1 MDAKSLKISKVFAS
15 GGDVHYILP
24 HFQREYAWEK
34 ENWQTL
40 LNDVMG
46 LYEAYTFEKEPEHF
60 MGALVVI
67 QDGMR
72 NGVIPAFKLVDGQ
85 QRLTT
90 ISLMLSAFG
99 KNIESSHPAIH
110 KKISRLL
117 TNPDEKDLLFF
128 KLIPTTKYGDRDAY
142 LALLTGEEFPKGI
155 DSKIP
160 EAYQFFYKEIGNRIK
175 AETIDPDRFF
185 IVLANSLQVVFIDL
199 DQGERPYEIF
209 ESLNAKG
216 KPLSQA
222 DLVRNYIAMKLPE
235 KRQGDV
241 FDKYWSKIETSL
253 QEKRTVGRSRLGELT
268 AFLRHYLA
276 LRNGLLPNEEHVYE
290 RFRDR
295 IEKDFSSPSE
305 FEDEIATLKKFSE
318 FYDRLLRPDHELDND
333 IKTKLRRLNVLEI
346 STAYPF
352 LMMVYEAY
360 SEKRL
365 SKADVVEILD
375 ILENYIVRRY
385 LTSEPTNYLN
395 KMFPILWR
403 ELSPT
408 KLVETLKKVIVTK
421 NYPSDSNIRRDLIT
435 ERLYGRGSQVREKIV
450 LVFES
455 INRYLSIKNHAGGY
469 TILDNPP
476 TIEHI
481 MPQSLSPEWKA
492 HLGNGW
498 EQTYK
503 DYLDTIGNL
512 TLVTQEWNSELS
524 NSPFE
529 KKKGRLANH
538 ALKINNE
545 YLSRS
550 IQRWNDKSILE
561 RANFLIDSILEIWPE
576 LGTPPVTQKSTGRK
590 PRSLTIMG
598 QSFVVNSW
606 RDVAYYTAQVV
617 SELVDDFDNRIAE
630 QMQSYFDKQ
639 EYKSACR
646 QLPNGWWLYL
656 NLSAASVKSFCRNM
670 ISLAGIPDDDWQL
683 EEE

>member
-1 MDAKSLKISKVFAS
+1 MDAKSLKISKVFAN

-46 LYEAYTFEKEPEHF
+46 LYEAYTSEKEPEHF

-72 NGVIPAFKLVDGQ
+72 NGVMPAFKLVDGQ

-99 KNIESSHPAIH
+99 KNIESSHPAMY
-110 KKISRLL
+110 KRISRLL
-117 TNPDEKDLLFF
+117 TNPDENDLLFF
-128 KLIPTTKYGDRDAY
+128 KLVPTTKYGDREAY
-142 LALLTGEEFPKGI
+142 FALLKGEEFPKNI

-160 EAYQFFYKEIGNRIK
+160 EAYQFFYKEFGNRMK
-175 AETIDPDRFF
+175 DGTIDPEKLF

-216 KPLSQA
+216 KALSQA

-235 KRQGDV
+235 KRQAEV
-241 FDKYWSKIETSL
+241 FNKYWSKIENIL
-253 QEKRTVGRSRLGELT
+253 QEKRTVGKSSIGELT
-268 AFLRHYLA
+268 AFLRHYLTM
-276 LRNGLLPNEEHVYE
+276 RNGVLCNQAHVYE

-295 IEKDFSSPSE
+295 VENETFSTDE
-305 FEDEIATLKKFSE
+305 FEKEIATLKNFSE
-318 FYDRLLRPDHELDND
+318 YYDRLLRPEREPDNN
-333 IKTKLRRLNVLEI
+333 IRTKLRRLNILEI

-352 LMMVYEAY
+352 LMLVYESY
-360 SEKRL
+360 SDNKL
-365 SKADVVEILD
+365 SRDEFIEILD

-385 LTSEPTNYLN
+385 LLSESTKDLN
-395 KMFPILWR
+395 KMFPTLWR
-403 ELSPT
+403 ELSPS
-408 KLVETLKKVIVTK
+408 KLADTLKKVIITK
-421 NYPSDSNIRRDLIT
+421 NYPSDSNIRRDLAT
-435 ERLYGRGSQVREKIV
+435 ERLYGGRSQVREKMV

-455 INRYLSIKNHAGGY
+455 INRYLSIKNHSGGY

-476 TIEHI
+476 TVEHI
-481 MPQSLSPEWKA
+481 MPQSLSPEWKE
-492 HLGNGW
+492 HLGPGW
-498 EQTYK
+498 EQNFK

-524 NSPFE
+524 NSSFQN
-529 KKKGRLANH
+529 KKSRLSSH
-538 ALKINNE
+538 ALKLNSE
-545 YLSRS
+545 YFNQPLPKWDDKA
-550 IQRWNDKSILE
+550 IQA
-561 RANFLIDSILEIWPE
+561 RANYLIDAILEIWSE
-576 LGTPPVTQKSTGRK
+576 LGTPPATQKSTGRK

-598 QSFVVNSW
+598 QSFVVSTW
-606 RDVAYYTAQVV
+606 RDVAFHTANVA
-617 SELVDDFDNRIAE
+617 SELVEDFDMKIAS
-630 QMQSYFDKQ
+630 QMPAYFDKHEFQ
-639 EYKSACR
+639 YACR

-656 NLSAASVKSFCRNM
+656 NLSAASVNSFCHNV
-670 ISLAGIPDDDWQL
+670 IALAGILDDDWQV
-683 EEE
+683 EED

>member
-1 MDAKSLKISKVFAS
+1 MDAKSLKLSKVFAS
-15 GGDVHYILP
+15 GGDVHYVLP

-46 LYEAYTFEKEPEHF
+46 LYEAYTSEKEPEHF

-90 ISLMLSAFG
+90 FSLMLSAFG
-99 KNIESSHPAIH
+99 KNIEASHPAIN
-110 KKISRLL
+110 KRISRLL
-117 TNPDEKDLLFF
+117 TNPDESDLLFF

-142 LALLTGEEFPKGI
+142 LALLKGEEFPIGI

-160 EAYQFFYKEIGNRIK
+160 EAYQFFYKEFGNRIK
-175 AETIDPDRFF
+175 AETIDPERLF

-235 KRQGDV
+235 KRQAHI
-241 FDKYWSKIETSL
+241 FNKYWSKIETIL
-253 QEKRTVGRSRLGELT
+253 QEKRSVGKSSIGELT
-268 AFLRHYLA
+268 AFLRHYLTM
-276 LRNGLLPNEEHVYE
+276 RNGVLCNQAHVYE

-295 IEKDFSSPSE
+295 IENETSSTEE
-305 FEDEIATLKKFSE
+305 FENEIATLKKFADY
-318 FYDRLLRPDHELDND
+318 YDRLLRPEHEPDKD
-333 IKTKLRRLNVLEI
+333 IQTKLRRLNILEI

-352 LMMVYEAY
+352 LMLVYEAY
-360 SEKRL
+360 DDNKL
-365 SKADVVEILD
+365 SCNEFFELLD

-385 LTSEPTNYLN
+385 LTSEPTNFLN
-395 KMFPILWR
+395 KMFPTLWR

-408 KLVETLKKVIVTK
+408 KLVETLRKAIITK
-421 NYPSDSNIRRDLIT
+421 NYPSNSTIRRDLIT
-435 ERLYGRGSQVREKIV
+435 ERMYGRGSQVRDKIV

-455 INRYLSIKNHAGGY
+455 INRYLSVKYHTGGY
-469 TILDNPP
+469 TVLDGSP
-476 TIEHI
+476 TLEHI
-481 MPQSLSPEWKA
+481 MPQSPSSEWKT
-492 HLGNGW
+492 HLGSNW
-498 EQTYK
+498 EQIYK

-524 NSPFE
+524 NSPFGN
-529 KKKGRLANH
+529 KKGLLASH
-538 ALKINNE
+538 ALKLNSE
-545 YLSRS
+545 YFSKPIPKWDDKA
-550 IQRWNDKSILE
+550 IQA
-561 RANFLIDSILEIWPE
+561 RANFLIDTILEIWIE
-576 LGTPPVTQKSTGRK
+576 LGTPPVSQKSVGKK
-590 PRSLTIMG
+590 PRSLTVMG
-598 QSFVVNSW
+598 QSFVVSSW
-606 RDVAYYTAQVV
+606 RDVAFYTAQIT
-617 SELVDDFDNRIAE
+617 SDLVDDFDTRIAS
-630 QMQSYFDKQ
+630 QMESYFDKHEFQ
-639 EYKSACR
+639 GPCR

-656 NLSAASVKSFCRNM
+656 NLSAASVKNFCHNV
-670 ISLAGIPDDDWQL
+670 IALAGISDDEWQV

>member
-1 MDAKSLKISKVFAS
+1 MDAKSLKLSKVFAS
-15 GGDVHYILP
+15 GGDVHYVLP

-34 ENWQTL
+34 DNWQTL

-46 LYEAYTFEKEPEHF
+46 LYEAYTSEKEPEHF

-90 ISLMLSAFG
+90 FSLMLSAFG

-110 KKISRLL
+110 KRIGRLL
-117 TNPDEKDLLFF
+117 TNPDESDLLFF

-142 LALLTGEEFPKGI
+142 LALLKGEEFPKGI

-160 EAYQFFYKEIGNRIK
+160 EAYHFFYKEIGNRIK
-175 AETIDPDRFF
+175 AETIDPERLF

-235 KRQGDV
+235 KRQEHI
-241 FDKYWSKIETSL
+241 FNKYWSKIESIL
-253 QEKRTVGRSRLGELT
+253 QEKRNVGKSSIGELT
-268 AFLRHYLA
+268 AFLRHYLTM
-276 LRNGLLPNEEHVYE
+276 RNGVLCNQAHVYE

-295 IEKDFSSPSE
+295 IENETSSTEE
-305 FEDEIATLKKFSE
+305 FENEIATLKKFAE
-318 FYDRLLRPDHELDND
+318 YYDRLLRPEHEPDKD
-333 IKTKLRRLNVLEI
+333 IQTKLRRLNILEI

-352 LMMVYEAY
+352 LMLVYEAY
-360 SEKRL
+360 DDNKL
-365 SKADVVEILD
+365 SCNEFFELLD

-395 KMFPILWR
+395 KMFPTLWR
-403 ELSPT
+403 ELSLT
-408 KLVETLKKVIVTK
+408 KLVETLRKAIITK
-421 NYPSDSNIRRDLIT
+421 NYPSNSTIRRDLIT
-435 ERLYGRGSQVREKIV
+435 ERMYGRGSQVRDKIV

-455 INRYLSIKNHAGGY
+455 INRYMSIKYHTGGY
-469 TILDNPP
+469 TVLDGSP
-476 TIEHI
+476 TLEHI
-481 MPQSLSPEWKA
+481 MPQSPSSEWKT
-492 HLGNGW
+492 HLGSNW
-498 EQTYK
+498 EQIYK

-524 NSPFE
+524 NSPFGN
-529 KKKGRLANH
+529 KKGLLASH
-538 ALKINNE
+538 ALKLNSE
-545 YLSRS
+545 YFSKPIAKWDDKA
-550 IQRWNDKSILE
+550 IQA
-561 RANFLIDSILEIWPE
+561 RANFLVDTILEIWTE
-576 LGTPPVTQKSTGRK
+576 LGTPPVSQKSVGRK

-598 QSFVVNSW
+598 QSFVVSSW
-606 RDVAYYTAQVV
+606 RDVAFYTAQIT
-617 SELVDDFDNRIAE
+617 SDLVDDFDTRIAS
-630 QMQSYFDKQ
+630 QMESYFDKHAFQ
-639 EYKSACR
+639 GPCR

-656 NLSAASVKSFCRNM
+656 NLSAASVKSFCHNV
-670 ISLAGIPDDDWQL
+670 IALAGISDDEWQV